1 MKLKP
6 AGKVIIAL
14 TIIVVVAALAWTLGV
29 KDMVKGDDDGT
40 DTVTTTNPDGTTTTT
55 TTTNNSGGAIGTP
68 DNPLKVSI
76 VSFHGYAPAILANG
90 GALKTKPGSIFA
102 QQGLSL
108 EFQLQDDI
116 PTMATNFASGSAHCS
131 WRTVDF
137 FAQEHPG
144 LRGAGFDGKAVMVV
158 DNTRGGDAIIARGD
172 IRSVEDLAGKKV
184 ALLQYTPSDWL
195 FVNALENSSLSARKR
210 QTVEPIYVAAEAGT
224 AGVRTAFLAGHS
236 DAAVLWEPD
245 LSLALKAAPNAHV
258 MYSTATA
265 TNLIYDTMVC
275 DTRVIQ
281 SSPEAI
287 QKFVRGWMKGVEA
300 AKKDPDQ
307 ATEALI
313 DAEPMF
319 AELAGQEGR
328 SFINSLYSGILWTG
342 LEENIRILGLTGGPK
357 HFDRVYKQA
366 DQVWRGQGALSDP
379 NAAVINPQDAVDTR
393 FIQALADEDAAA
405 QEAAKA
411 PEFTFTETER
421 DTVVEKVATLTKPVS
436 VNFASGSAELSK
448 RAKQIIDTEMVP
460 VMDSMGSAY
469 FSVEGNTDSTGAR
482 STNVSL
488 SKQRADAVV
497 GYLVSEWEFP
507 KQRFVI
513 RGNGPDKPLCDEANP
528 ASEDT
533 DLVGCQGMNRRT
545 DVAVYSR

>member
-1 MKLKP
+1 MKLRP
-6 AGKVIIAL
+6 AGKIVIAL

-29 KDMVKGDDDGT
+29 KDMIKGDVDGT
-40 DTVTTTNPDGTTTTT
+40 ETLTTNNPDGTTTTT
-55 TTTNNSGGAIGTP
+55 KLSKDGAIGTP

-108 EFQLQDDI
+108 EFLLQDDI
-116 PTMATNFASGSAHCS
+116 PGMATSFGSGAAHCS
-131 WRTVDF
+131 WRTLDF

-158 DNTRGGDAIIARGD
+158 DNTRGGDAIIARGN

-210 QTVEPIYVAAEAGT
+210 QTVEPVYINPDEGT
-224 AGVRTAFLAGHS
+224 PGVRAAFVSGQV

-245 LSLALKAAPNAHV
+245 LALALKAAPNAHV

-265 TNLIYDTMVC
+265 TNLIYDAMIC

-281 SSPEAI
+281 SSPDAV
-287 QKFVRGWMKGVEA
+287 QKFVRGWMAGVEA

-328 SFINSLYSGILWTG
+328 SFINSLYPGILWTG
-342 LEENIRILGLTGGPK
+342 LEENIRILGLTGGPN
-357 HFDRVYKQA
+357 HFARVYKQA
-366 DQVWRGQGALSDP
+366 DQVWRGQGALADP
-379 NAAVINPQDAVDTR
+379 NAAVINPQDAVDKR
-393 FIQALADEDAAA
+393 FIQVLADENTAA
-405 QEAAKA
+405 QEAAKK

-421 DTVVEKVATLTKPVS
+421 DTVVVKTATLTKPVS
-436 VNFASGSAELSK
+436 VNFATGSSELTK

-469 FSVEGNTDSTGAR
+469 FSVEGNTDSVGGR
-482 STNVSL
+482 GGNVTL
-488 SKQRADAVV
+488 SKARADSVV
-497 GYLVSEWEFP
+497 AYLVNEWEFP
-507 KQRFVI
+507 TERFVI
-513 RGNGPDKPLCDEANP
+513 RGNGPDKPLCDEKNP
-528 ASEDT
+528 ASEHT
-533 DLVGCQGMNRRT
+533 DLTGCQAMNRRT

>member
-6 AGKVIIAL
+6 AGKIIIAL
-14 TIIVVVAALAWTLGV
+14 TILAVVAALAWTLGV
-29 KDMVKGDDDGT
+29 KDMVQGDGDGDDV
-40 DTVTTTNPDGTTTTT
+40 VTTTHPDGTTTTT
-55 TTTNNSGGAIGTP
+55 TRTSGKGAIGNP

-108 EFQLQDDI
+108 EFLLQDDM
-116 PTMATNFASGSAHCS
+116 PTMATNFGSGAAHCS

-144 LRGAGFDGKAVMVV
+144 LRGAGFDGKAVMIA

-210 QTVEPIYVAAEAGT
+210 GTVEPIYINPDEGT
-224 AGVRTAFLAGHS
+224 AGVRAAFVSGQV

-245 LSLALKAAPNAHV
+245 LALALKAAPNAHV

-265 TNLIYDTMVC
+265 TNLIYDSMVC
-275 DTRVIQ
+275 DTRVIG
-281 SSPEAI
+281 SSPDAI
-287 QKFVRGWMKGVEA
+287 QKFVRGWMMGVEA

-342 LEENIRILGLTGGPK
+342 VEENIRILGLTGGPN

-366 DQVWRGQGALSDP
+366 DQVWRGQGALADP
-379 NAAVINPQDAVDTR
+379 NSPVINPQDAVDKR

-405 QEAAKA
+405 QEAAKV

-436 VNFASGSAELSK
+436 VNFGSGSKELSK
-448 RAKQIIDTEMVP
+448 RAKQIIDTEIVP

-497 GYLVSEWEFP
+497 AYLVGEWEFP
-507 KQRFVI
+507 KERFVM
-513 RGNGPDKPLCDEANP
+513 RGNGPDKPLCDESNP

-533 DLVGCQGMNRRT
+533 DLDGCRGMNRRT

>member
-6 AGKVIIAL
+6 AGKIIIAL
-14 TIIVVVAALAWTLGV
+14 TIIVVVAALAWTLGL
-29 KDMVKGDDDGT
+29 KDMLKGEGGDE
-40 DTVTTTNPDGTTTTT
+40 VTITLPDGTTATAPSRA
-55 TTTNNSGGAIGTP
+55 SGDGDIGTP

-76 VSFHGYAPAILANG
+76 VSFHGYAPALLANG
-90 GALKTKPGSIFA
+90 GALKTRPDSIFA

-108 EFQLQDDI
+108 EFLLQDDI
-116 PTMATNFASGSAHCS
+116 PTMATNFGSGAAHCS
-131 WRTVDF
+131 WRTLDF

-172 IRSVEDLAGKKV
+172 IRSVEDLEGKKV

-210 QTVEPIYVAAEAGT
+210 QTVEPIYINPDEGT
-224 AGVRTAFLAGHS
+224 PGVRAAFVSGQV

-245 LSLALKAAPNAHV
+245 LALALKAAPNAHV

-265 TNLIYDTMVC
+265 TNLIYDAMIC
-275 DTRVIQ
+275 DTRVIG
-281 SSPEAI
+281 SSPDAI
-287 QKFVRGWMKGVEA
+287 QKFVRGWMTGVEA

-328 SFINSLYSGILWTG
+328 SFINSLYPGILWTG
-342 LEENIRILGLTGGPK
+342 LEENIRVLGLTGGPN

-366 DQVWRGQGALSDP
+366 DQVWRGQGALADP
-379 NAAVINPQDAVDTR
+379 NAPVINPQDAIDKR
-393 FIQALADEDAAA
+393 FIQKLADEDAAA
-405 QEAAKA
+405 KEAAKK
-411 PEFTFTETER
+411 PEFTFSETER
-421 DTVVEKVATLTKPVS
+421 DTAVEKVATLTKPVS
-436 VNFASGSAELSK
+436 VNFNSGSAELSK

-482 STNVSL
+482 GTNVSL
-488 SKQRADAVV
+488 SKKRADAVV

-507 KQRFVI
+507 RERFVV
-513 RGNGPDKPLCDEANP
+513 RGNGPDKPSCNESNP

-533 DLVGCQGMNRRT
+533 DLDGCRGMNRRT

>member
-6 AGKVIIAL
+6 AGKIVIAL
-14 TIIVVVAALAWTLGV
+14 TILVVVAALAWVLGL
-29 KDMVKGDDDGT
+29 KDMVQGDDGDEI
-40 DTVTTTNPDGTTTTT
+40 VTTTNPDGTTTTT
-55 TTTNNSGGAIGTP
+55 ARTSGKGAVGTP

-90 GALKTKPGSIFA
+90 GSLKTKPGSIFA

-108 EFQLQDDI
+108 EFLLQDDI
-116 PTMATNFASGSAHCS
+116 PTMATNFGSGAAHCS
-131 WRTVDF
+131 WRTLDF

-210 QTVEPIYVAAEAGT
+210 GTVEPIYINPDEGT
-224 AGVRTAFLAGHS
+224 PGVRAAFVSGQV

-245 LSLALKAAPNAHV
+245 LALALKAAPNAHV

-265 TNLIYDTMVC
+265 TNLIYDSMIC
-275 DTRVIQ
+275 DTRVIG
-281 SSPEAI
+281 SSPDAI
-287 QKFVRGWMKGVEA
+287 QKFVRGWMMGVEA

-342 LEENIRILGLTGGPK
+342 LEENIRVLGLTGGPN

-366 DQVWRGQGALSDP
+366 DMVWRGQGALADP
-379 NAAVINPQDAVDTR
+379 NAPVINPQDAVDKR
-393 FIQALADEDAAA
+393 FIQTLADENAAA
-405 QEAAKA
+405 QEAAKV

-436 VNFASGSAELSK
+436 VNFTSGSSELSK
-448 RAKQIIDTEMVP
+448 RAKQIIDTEIVP

-482 STNVSL
+482 GTNVSL
-488 SKQRADAVV
+488 SKKRADAVV

-507 KQRFVI
+507 RERFVV
-513 RGNGPDKPLCDEANP
+513 RGNGPDKPSCNESNP

-533 DLVGCQGMNRRT
+533 DLDGCRGMNRRT